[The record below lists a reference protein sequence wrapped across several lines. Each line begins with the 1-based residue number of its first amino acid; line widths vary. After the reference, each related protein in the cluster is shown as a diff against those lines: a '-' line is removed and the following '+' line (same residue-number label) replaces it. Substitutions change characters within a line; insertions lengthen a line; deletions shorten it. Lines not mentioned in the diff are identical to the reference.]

1 MRRKG
6 LSQEK
11 AGALLTFMDWV
22 LDLPEDLD
30 DRFWNEV
37 RVEEESDP
45 MRYMTRMEERAEER
59 GKALGVEEGKALGV
73 EEGKALGILVGK
85 AAGMR
90 ESLLFLLE
98 GKFGALPADLRDRI
112 GRIDDPKRLGDLIG
126 RVLDVG
132 SLDEMCI

>member
-1 MRRKG
+1 
-6 LSQEK
+6 
-11 AGALLTFMDWV
+11 
-22 LDLPEDLD
+22 
-30 DRFWNEV
+30 
-37 RVEEESDP
+37 
-45 MRYMTRMEERAEER
+45 
-59 GKALGVEEGKALGV
+59 
-73 EEGKALGILVGK
+73 
-85 AAGMR
+85 MR

>member
-59 GKALGVEEGKALGV
+59 GKALGV